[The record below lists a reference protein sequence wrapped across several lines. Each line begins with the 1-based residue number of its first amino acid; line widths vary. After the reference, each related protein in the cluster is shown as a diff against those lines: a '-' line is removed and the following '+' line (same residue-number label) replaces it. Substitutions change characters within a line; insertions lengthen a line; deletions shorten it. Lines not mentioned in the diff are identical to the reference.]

1 MTEIP
6 GQTQMLTIEATVPA
20 RLEQRGVPNYWDIVL
35 TAEQIEEAAREWPDV
50 SQKRQLHYMRSRIY
64 AKMRHS
70 IVLDPVTG
78 TRAFGGVQ
86 AGQGAK
92 KKRVDESL
100 VAAAD
105 SRVQE
110 IIDAAF
116 SPLSDKNPAMD
127 RHRAA
132 MNLARE
138 AREVR
143 AMEIQ
148 EDDLAKSS
156 GEDLAVEAAS
166 IVAAMIRNGALD
178 LNDLSVMVDAQVVDG

>member
-1 MTEIP
+1 MPEIP

-20 RLEQRGVPNYWDIVL
+20 RLERRGVPRYEDVVL
-35 TAEQIEEAAREWPDV
+35 TAEQVEEAAREWPNK
-50 SQKRQLHYMRSRIY
+50 SSTQQIHYMRSRIF
-64 AKMRHS
+64 AKLRHS
-70 IVLDPVTG
+70 IVLDPVSG

-92 KKRVDESL
+92 KKRIDESL

-105 SRVQE
+105 DRVQE

-116 SPLSDKNPAMD
+116 SPLSPGNPSMD

-132 MNLARE
+132 LNIARE
-138 AREVR
+138 AREVK
-143 AMEIQ
+143 AMQIQ
-148 EDDLAKSS
+148 EDELAKSS

-166 IVAAMIRNGALD
+166 IVAAMIRNGDLD